1 MKRLLFL
8 LSIVLTLSLQA
19 QRQIT
24 KYKDGEVQLVSD
36 PAYAK
41 NTNLNKLFP
50 DAGQSEPAKSRG
62 VVRSMVIAPD
72 GSVFMSL
79 RTKHLICKFDKQG
92 NFIKSFGKKGG
103 KKPCDFIYEPTVQG
117 ILDGKYVYTTAV
129 DGRMHFFDLNGN
141 WVKTISLK
149 YMPLNTYP
157 LKGGRIAIVG
167 FSVGKQN
174 RTSVRIL
181 NFSNGVERE
190 VFSEI
195 DTKRDE
201 ASIIITPNTRGEI
214 DSDGKYH
221 VAKTYKPPVIGCSLP
236 FSDDMYYRVRVS
248 AASDGTLIVANPSN
262 GQITVYNQQGQK
274 IKQFSADIKPEVIS
288 KEDREEY
295 YQKAAKD
302 LKKLEE
308 DMQKS
313 DKDKAFRDEYIYQ
326 CKAQLYKFR
335 DPASYPEHLPYFSE
349 MMVDEDNNILLFR
362 FTRAEGSNKFDV
374 YTYDHKGVRIASSSF
389 VSDSYELKINP
400 AVFRF
405 HNRCIYSYV
414 RKKDAGNSGYEL
426 VKFNLR

>member
-1 MKRLLFL
+1 MKRLSFLFF
-8 LSIVLTLSLQA
+8 IVLTLSVQA
-19 QRQIT
+19 QHRSAI
-24 KYKDGEVQLVSD
+24 YKDGEIQLVPD
-36 PAYAK
+36 AAYAK
-41 NTNLNKLFP
+41 NTDLNKLFP
-50 DAGQSEPAKSRG
+50 DACQSEPAKSRG
-62 VVRSMVIAPD
+62 VVRSMVVAPD

-92 NFIKSFGKKGG
+92 NFIKTFGKKGG

-129 DGRMHFFDLNGN
+129 DGRMHFFDLNGK
-141 WVKTISLK
+141 WVKTITLK

-157 LKGGRIAIVG
+157 LKGGKIAIVG

-181 NFSNGVERE
+181 DFRNGVERE
-190 VFSEI
+190 IFSEI
-195 DTKRDE
+195 QPNQDK
-201 ASIIITPNTRGEI
+201 ASIVITPNSRGEI

-221 VAKTYKPPVIGCSLP
+221 VATSYKPPVIGCSLP
-236 FSDDMYYRVRVS
+236 FSHDMYYRVRITS
-248 AASDGTLIVANPSN
+248 STDGNLIVANPSN
-262 GQITVYNQQGQK
+262 GQIAVYNPLGQK
-274 IKQFSADIKPEVIS
+274 IKQFVADIKPEVIS

-295 YQKAAKD
+295 YQKAVKE

-308 DMQKS
+308 DVQKS
-313 DKDKAFRDEYIYQ
+313 DKNKEYWNEYIFQY
-326 CKAQLYKFR
+326 KAQLYKFR
-335 DPASYPEHLPYFSE
+335 EPASYPDHLPYFSE
-349 MMVDEDNNILLFR
+349 MMIDEDNNILLFR
-362 FTRAEGSNKFDV
+362 FTREEGANKFDV

-414 RKKDAGNSGYEL
+414 SKKDAGNGGYEL